1 MPTVKKKNKEI
12 KIRYSQLKSYLSNGY
27 DLIDDQSKSNEI
39 IKIEKI
45 LESLYPEIYEN
56 IKKQCMYEFNKRC
69 YDQEKLLKDL
79 ENENARLKNIIKR
92 TKIY

>member
-1 MPTVKKKNKEI
+1 MPTVRKKNIET

-27 DLIDDQSKSNEI
+27 VLIDDQSESGEI

-56 IKKQCMYEFNKRC
+56 IKKRMYV
-69 YDQEKLLKDL
+69 
-79 ENENARLKNIIKR
+79 
-92 TKIY
+92 

>member
-1 MPTVKKKNKEI
+1 MPTVRKKNIET

-27 DLIDDQSKSNEI
+27 VLIDDQSESGEI

-45 LESLYPEIYEN
+45 LESLYPKIYEN

-69 YDQEKLLKDL
+69 HDQEKLLKDL
-79 ENENARLKNIIKR
+79 ENENERLKNIIKR

>member
-27 DLIDDQSKSNEI
+27 DLIDDQNESYEI

-45 LESLYPEIYEN
+45 LESLYPEDR
-56 IKKQCMYEFNKRC
+56 KSVV
-69 YDQEKLLKDL
+69 
-79 ENENARLKNIIKR
+79 
-92 TKIY
+92 